1 MRPGNILRVCQHKP
15 GSFTITTMCC
25 KGLLRELNPGPL
37 APEARIMPLDQ
48 AALMQPPKIGLSG
61 SGIYETSVAHLR
73 MSNGCVQMEYLRVQT
88 CQTMAGGWRDVPPHA
103 WNAWLVCAPVHE
115 AGSHSSGMQV

>member
-1 MRPGNILRVCQHKP
+1 MRIEAERAAPGIEP
-15 GSFTITTMCC
+15 GTSRTQ
-25 KGLLRELNPGPL
+25 
-37 APEARIMPLDQ
+37 ARIMQLDQ

-73 MSNGCVQMEYLRVQT
+73 MSSGCVQMEYLRVQT